1 MICAKKEEL
10 QTLNQSEWKQ
20 DMLKKICEK
29 SHILNNIILQ
39 YINENYQKNKVDQIT
54 VVSAELT
61 IPLSLIYEEYK
72 DGFEH
77 YKYCP

>member
-10 QTLNQSEWKQ
+10 QTLYQSKWKQ
-20 DMLKKICEK
+20 DMLKIYVKK

-39 YINENYQKNKVDQIT
+39 YINENYQKNKVGQIT

-72 DGFEH
+72 DGFER

>member
-1 MICAKKEEL
+1 
-10 QTLNQSEWKQ
+10 
-20 DMLKKICEK
+20 MLKIYVKK

-39 YINENYQKNKVDQIT
+39 YINESYQKNKVDQIT

-72 DGFEH
+72 DGLNITNIA
-77 YKYCP
+77 PNV